1 MIKIG
6 NYSFGEKRLSQV
18 VGEGRSLAVAYPN
31 IPSDILAQL
40 QGVVEAR
47 FGKKPIKK
55 KQSKKK
61 VKP

>member
-6 NYSFGEKRLSQV
+6 NYSFGEERLSQV
-18 VGEGRSLAVAYPN
+18 VGEGRSLSEAYPN
-31 IPSDILAQL
+31 IPADILAQL

-47 FGKKPIKK
+47 FGKKHTKK